1 MHRGLGLTVRYG
13 DVLGYSR
20 VGASIH
26 IYFTLYV
33 DVFQLKAMVSIIEFI
48 ALFGMPFKFENIFK
62 LHLAGLTIV

>member
-1 MHRGLGLTVRYG
+1 M
-13 DVLGYSR
+13 LGYSR

>member
-1 MHRGLGLTVRYG
+1 M
-13 DVLGYSR
+13 LGYSR

-26 IYFTLYV
+26 IYFTLNV